1 VRGDRFGNLIARWID
16 EANPDPGTAAAFLLS
31 EAVKVSIPGHEHERM
46 LGGELPDGYVLRS
59 SSQALTHV
67 NGSREVSIYQRQD
80 RLGEVLVEEQSD
92 QAAGSLGSSASI
104 AA

>member
-1 VRGDRFGNLIARWID
+1 
-16 EANPDPGTAAAFLLS
+16 
-31 EAVKVSIPGHEHERM
+31 M
-46 LGGELPDGYVLRS
+46 LGSELPDAYVLRS

-67 NGSREVSIYQRQD
+67 KGSREVSIDERQD